1 MKRNNLKI
9 NDVFKF
15 RCDMLGFGVLGKC
28 IKITKDEA
36 EFFYTIPCK
45 GISTFKIAD
54 LKEKNRL
61 K

>member
-9 NDVFKF
+9 NDTFKF
-15 RCDMLGFGVLGKC
+15 QCDMLGIYVLGTC
-28 IKITKDEA
+28 IKIKKNEA

-54 LKEKNRL
+54 LKEKSRI